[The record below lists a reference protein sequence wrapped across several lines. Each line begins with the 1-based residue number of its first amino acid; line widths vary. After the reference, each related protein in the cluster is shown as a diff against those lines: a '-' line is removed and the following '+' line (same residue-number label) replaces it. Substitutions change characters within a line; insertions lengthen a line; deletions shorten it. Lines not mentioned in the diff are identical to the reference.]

1 MGKAKRFNPYDAE
14 VDSSRK
20 IVENY
25 GVMRQLPSGVT
36 SSLGGNPTG
45 RVQSNEKLALP
56 KTGGKMVGPVA
67 FSMNTLTISGGVLDL
82 TSGGTGSSP
91 VQSYALIAPQSG
103 STDTLDTISNRKY
116 PGQMLILSSA
126 IPGSTITI
134 THQALADG
142 QIQCPG
148 GVDLTLEYPESVILI
163 DDDDAGG
170 AYETWRVI
178 GVPKAA
184 GATTSFIGFTAD
196 DHLDMG
202 GYDITNIDDIKMAVG
217 DKYFFDGGS
226 DTYMTGSSTSG
237 RINVFNNAVNVT
249 SFLTSGLLTTNI
261 TCADITTTGDIDID
275 GNTLYLDSD
284 RDSSIDSFVDDTIQ
298 FATSGS
304 ARMSITNSTITVT
317 NPIAMSSNDIT
328 GITTAVFDNSGIPTS
343 GEVGIGST
351 TGDMYFEVPSP
362 DSYFFRISGTTEVEI
377 DADGI
382 DIRNGWLEL
391 EERTAPSGLSNHARL
406 YAKDNGSGKT
416 QLVVIFGSGAEQVI
430 ATEP

>member
-1 MGKAKRFNPYDAE
+1 MGKAKRYNSYDAE
-14 VDSSRK
+14 VDTGRK

-36 SSLGGNPTG
+36 SSLGGAPIG

-56 KTGGKMVGPVA
+56 KTGGKMVGPIS

-82 TSGGTGSSP
+82 TSGGGGSSP
-91 VQSYALIAPQSG
+91 VQSYALMAPQSG
-103 STDTLDTISNRKY
+103 STDTLDKITNRKY
-116 PGQMLILSSA
+116 PGQMLILSNA

-134 THQALADG
+134 TNAFGADG
-142 QIQCPG
+142 QIRCPG
-148 GVDLTLEYPESVILI
+148 GVDLDVAYPESVILI
-163 DDDDAGG
+163 DDDLADG
-170 AYETWRVI
+170 ALKTWRVI
-178 GVPKAA
+178 GVPRAA

-202 GYDITNIDDIKMAVG
+202 GFDITNIDDIKMAVG
-217 DKYFFDGGS
+217 DKYFFDGGT

-237 RINVFNNAVNVT
+237 RINVFNNAINVT

-261 TCADITTTGDIDID
+261 TCSGVTTTGDIDMNQNEVQD
-275 GNTLYLDSD
+275 CG
-284 RDSSIDSFVDDTIQ
+284 
-298 FATSGS
+298 
-304 ARMSITNSTITVT
+304 
-317 NPIAMSSNDIT
+317 PIK
-328 GITTAVFDNSGIPTS
+328 F
-343 GEVGIGST
+343 GST
-351 TGDMYFEVPSP
+351 SALTGTDYGWSGLTGDIYGNVQSG
-362 DSYFFRISGTTEVEI
+362 DSYFFRVAGATEVEI

-391 EERTAPSGLSNHARL
+391 EERSAPSGLSNHARL
-406 YAKDNGSGKT
+406 YAKDNGAGKT

>member
-1 MGKAKRFNPYDAE
+1 MGKPKRFNPYDND
-14 VDSSRK
+14 VDVDRK

-25 GVMRQLPSGVT
+25 GNSRQLASGIT
-36 SSLGGNPTG
+36 SSLNSSPTG
-45 RVQSNEKLALP
+45 RIFSNEKLSLL
-56 KTGGKMVGPVA
+56 KTGGKMVGPIA
-67 FSMNTLTISGGVLDL
+67 FSMNTITISGGVCDL
-82 TSGGTGSSP
+82 ATNASTGAP
-91 VQSYALIAPQSG
+91 VQSYILLATESG
-103 STDTLDTISNRKY
+103 STDTLDKITNRKY
-116 PGQMLILSSA
+116 PGQMLVISSA
-126 IPGSTITI
+126 IPSSTITI
-134 THQALADG
+134 THGFGADG
-142 QIQCPG
+142 QISCPG

-163 DDDDAGG
+163 DDDLAGG
-170 AYETWRVI
+170 AYKTWRVI

-237 RINVFNNAVNVT
+237 RINVFNNNVNVT

-261 TCADITTTGDIDID
+261 TCSGITTTGDIDMNQNEVQD
-275 GNTLYLDSD
+275 CG
-284 RDSSIDSFVDDTIQ
+284 
-298 FATSGS
+298 
-304 ARMSITNSTITVT
+304 
-317 NPIAMSSNDIT
+317 PIK
-328 GITTAVFDNSGIPTS
+328 F
-343 GEVGIGST
+343 GST
-351 TGDMYFEVPSP
+351 SALTGTDVGWSGLTGDIYGNVQSG
-362 DSYFFRISGTTEVEI
+362 DSYFFRVNGSTEVEI

-391 EERTAPSGLSNHARL
+391 EERTAPSGLSNHARI